1 MKRIMYLSFLLLSYI
16 GYGQSEYSLSG
27 TILDQNNTTVEAGDV
42 ILYDK
47 NSNLVKYTFI
57 KNGKFVF
64 ERLKA
69 NEYTLSIVALGY
81 LEKSEVIL
89 LDSNKNITIEL
100 KENTVILDEVTVKAI
115 KNNITMANGNLKI
128 RIENSVLES
137 LPSTVDILSK
147 LPGIQ
152 ISPNQESISVV
163 GKGTPLIYMD
173 NQKIDIDQLKSLSVE
188 NIKDIELIDNPSAK
202 YEAEGRN
209 LILIT
214 RKQNSLDGYNIKLS
228 EIISFKRRFNNYL
241 GVHSNYKNNALE
253 LRGNFNYNQLGPWE
267 GADSMLNVLDQ
278 GIKSQYQVR
287 ATGPRPQFITGGGF
301 FYQLNKNDYISGQV
315 NLRAQTDK
323 FPIKTNTLL
332 QDQSIEDHIIT
343 EGQNDEKRNFLSSN
357 INFNKKITHTSNLF
371 FGLQYSNYVR
381 HLKSHIFNNINEAGF
396 ELSQNR
402 NQRYEIGVFASKIDI
417 DKNFGEHTKL
427 EIGGSLS
434 NANALALS
442 NFEFINPVDKKIS
455 KYDYR
460 ESIYASYIQL
470 SGNLNKIEYS
480 TGIRS
485 ETNIVKGGFRNANE
499 LLVNRKQTRLF
510 PKIRINIPIDSTKSI
525 TLNYGTIIN
534 RPNYLNASSISTF
547 INPFVEF
554 SRNVNLKSTTI
565 EEIST
570 TLQYK
575 KYTCNISYYTENNP
589 VFYNVAYN
597 NTENRVISSPQNF
610 EKESGYQ
617 IRFANTATYRFW
629 NTTNSLTLVHNSIK
643 NPTAVTKQ
651 SKPYL
656 YYYSNNEFKLA
667 AKTTLGLNFW
677 GFTRRNQGVF
687 ERNALFIMNASVSKT
702 YFENLQIAVNFNDI
716 FRNMTYKDKYTSN
729 NIAVQDTF
737 YVDGNEI
744 SFSIKYS
751 FGKIK
756 KLSFKNKDVDDNLNR
771 IR

>member
-278 GIKSQYQVR
+278 DIKSQYQVR

-687 ERNALFIMNASVSKT
+687 ERNALFIMNASFSKT

>member
-278 GIKSQYQVR
+278 DIKSQYQVR

-442 NFEFINPVDKKIS
+442 SFEFINPIDKKIS

-480 TGIRS
+480 TGVRS

-525 TLNYGTIIN
+525 TLNYGTVIN

>member
-42 ILYDK
+42 ILYDE

-64 ERLKA
+64 EKLKA
-69 NEYTLSIVALGY
+69 NKYTLSIVVLGY

-89 LDSNKNITIEL
+89 LDSDKNITIEL
-100 KENTVILDEVTVKAI
+100 KENTVILDEVTVKTI
-115 KNNITMANGNLKI
+115 KNNITMVNGNLKI
-128 RIENSVLES
+128 SIENSALES
-137 LPSTVDILSK
+137 LPSTIDILSK

-163 GKGTPLIYMD
+163 GKGTSLIYID
-173 NQKIDIDQLKSLSVE
+173 NQKVDIDQLKSLSVE
-188 NIKDIELIDNPSAK
+188 NIKDIELINNPSAK

-214 RKQNSLDGYNIKLS
+214 RKQTAVDGYNIKLS

-267 GADSMLNVLDQ
+267 GADSKLNVLDQ
-278 GIKSQYQVR
+278 DIKSQYQVR
-287 ATGPRPQFITGGGF
+287 ATGPRPQFITGGGL

-332 QDQSIEDHIIT
+332 QNQSIEDHIIT

-381 HLKSHIFNNINEAGF
+381 HLKSHIFNNVNDAGF
-396 ELSQNR
+396 KLSQNR
-402 NQRYEIGVFASKIDI
+402 NQRYEIGVFASKIDM

-442 NFEFINPVDKKIS
+442 NFEFINPVDKKVS

-470 SGNLNKIEYS
+470 LGNLNKIEYS
-480 TGIRS
+480 TGVRS
-485 ETNIVKGGFRNANE
+485 ETNIIKGGFRNTNE

-510 PKIRINIPIDSTKSI
+510 PKIKINIPIDSTKSI

-610 EKESGYQ
+610 EKESGYR
-617 IRFANTATYRFW
+617 IRFTNTATYRFW

-643 NPTAVTKQ
+643 NSTAVTKQ

-677 GFTRRNQGVF
+677 GFTQRNQGVF
-687 ERNALFIMNASVSKT
+687 ERNALFILNASFSKT

>member
-214 RKQNSLDGYNIKLS
+214 RKRNSLDGYNIKLS

-278 GIKSQYQVR
+278 DIRSQYQVR

-687 ERNALFIMNASVSKT
+687 ERNALFIMNASFSKT

>member
-1 MKRIMYLSFLLLSYI
+1 MKRIIYFSFLLLSYI

-27 TILDQNNTTVEAGDV
+27 AVLDQNNTPVEAGDV

-57 KNGKFVF
+57 KNGKFIF
-64 ERLKA
+64 DRLKA
-69 NEYTLSIVALGY
+69 NEYTLSIIAIGY
-81 LEKSEVIL
+81 TEKSEVIL
-89 LDSNKNITIEL
+89 LDSNKTITIEL
-100 KENTVILDEVTVKAI
+100 KENTVILDEVTVKTI
-115 KNNITMANGNLKI
+115 KNNIIVGNGNLKI
-128 RIENSVLES
+128 NIENSVLES

-152 ISPNQESISVV
+152 ISPNRESISVV
-163 GKGTPLIYMD
+163 GRGAPLIYID
-173 NQKIDIDQLKSLSVE
+173 NQKADLDQLKSLSVE

-202 YEAEGRN
+202 YEAEGRS

-214 RKQNSLDGYNIKLS
+214 RKHNSVDGYKIQLS
-228 EIISFKRRFNNYL
+228 EIISFKKRFNNYL
-241 GVHSNYKNNALE
+241 GIHSNYKNNKLE

-267 GADSMLNVLDQ
+267 GVDSRLNVLDQ

-301 FYQLNKNDYISGQV
+301 FYQLDKNDYISGQV

-332 QDQSIEDHIIT
+332 QDQFKEDHIIS
-343 EGQNDEKRNFLSSN
+343 EGQNDENRNFLSSN
-357 INFNKKITHTSNLF
+357 INFNKKITRTSNLF
-371 FGLQYSNYVR
+371 FGLQYSNYIR
-381 HLKSHIFNNINEAGF
+381 HLKSHIFNNINETGL

-402 NQRYEIGVFASKIDI
+402 NQKYEISVFASKIDI
-417 DKNFGEHTKL
+417 DKNFNDHIKL
-427 EIGGSLS
+427 EVGGSLS
-434 NANALALS
+434 NANGLAFS
-442 NFEFINPVDKKIS
+442 DFEFINPIDKKVS

-460 ESIYASYIQL
+460 ESIYASYVQL

-485 ETNIVKGGFRNANE
+485 ETNIIKGGFRNASE
-499 LLVNRKQTRLF
+499 LLVDRKQTRLF

-525 TLNYGTIIN
+525 ALNYGTIIN

-575 KYTCNISYYTENNP
+575 KYTCNISYYEENDP
-589 VFYNVAYN
+589 VFYNVAYDSI
-597 NTENRVISSPQNF
+597 ENRVISSPQNF

-617 IRFANTATYRFW
+617 IRFTNTATYRFW
-629 NTTNSLTLVHNSIK
+629 NTTNSLTVVHNRIK
-643 NPTAVTKQ
+643 NPTAVIRE

-667 AKTTLGLNFW
+667 SKTTLGLNFW
-677 GFTRRNQGVF
+677 GFTERNQGVF
-687 ERNALFIMNASVSKT
+687 KRNALFIMSASFSKT
-702 YFENLQIAVNFNDI
+702 YFKNLQIAVNFNDI
-716 FRNMTYKDKYTSN
+716 FKNMTYKDKYTSN
-729 NIAVQDTF
+729 NIDVQNTF

-744 SFSIKYS
+744 SFSIKYA
-751 FGKIK
+751 FGKVK
-756 KLSFKNKDVDDNLNR
+756 KLSFKNKDVDDNLDR

>member
-27 TILDQNNTTVEAGDV
+27 TILDQNNTMVEAGDV
-42 ILYDK
+42 ILYDE

-64 ERLKA
+64 EKLKA
-69 NEYTLSIVALGY
+69 NKYTLSIVVLGY

-89 LDSNKNITIEL
+89 LDSDKNITIEL
-100 KENTVILDEVTVKAI
+100 KENTVILDEVTVKTI
-115 KNNITMANGNLKI
+115 KNNITMVNGNLKI
-128 RIENSVLES
+128 SIENSALES
-137 LPSTVDILSK
+137 LPSTIDILSK

-163 GKGTPLIYMD
+163 GKGTSLIYID
-173 NQKIDIDQLKSLSVE
+173 NQKVDIDQLKSLSVE

-214 RKQNSLDGYNIKLS
+214 RKQTAVDGYNIKLS

-267 GADSMLNVLDQ
+267 GADSKLNVLDQ
-278 GIKSQYQVR
+278 DIKSQYQVR
-287 ATGPRPQFITGGGF
+287 ATGPRPQFITGGGL

-332 QDQSIEDHIIT
+332 QNQSIEDHIIT

-381 HLKSHIFNNINEAGF
+381 HLKSHIFNNVNDAGF
-396 ELSQNR
+396 KLSQNR
-402 NQRYEIGVFASKIDI
+402 NQRYEIGVFASKIDM
-417 DKNFGEHTKL
+417 DKNFGGHTKL

-442 NFEFINPVDKKIS
+442 NFEFINPVDKKVS

-480 TGIRS
+480 TGVRS
-485 ETNIVKGGFRNANE
+485 ETNIIKGGFRNTNE

-510 PKIRINIPIDSTKSI
+510 PKIKINIPIDSTKSI

-610 EKESGYQ
+610 EKESGYR
-617 IRFANTATYRFW
+617 IRFTNTATYRFW
-629 NTTNSLTLVHNSIK
+629 NTTNSLTIVHNSIK
-643 NPTAVTKQ
+643 NSTAVTKQ

-677 GFTRRNQGVF
+677 GFTQRNQGVF
-687 ERNALFIMNASVSKT
+687 ERNALFILNASFSKT